1 MIATSS
7 AVAHLIATDITF
19 RYPGRPSVFTGYT
32 REFAPGIHILKGYSG
47 CGKSTLLRLLAGYL
61 KPQQGRIQVPGGG
74 APCRA
79 FEREQ
84 LGFMFQGHNLLP
96 YASVG
101 RNLEIC
107 ASLAGLSRREIFMQ
121 SSAWLEKLGMKDY
134 ADVRPVE
141 LSGGQK
147 QRVALAR
154 AMVKTPGVLL
164 LDEPTSGLD
173 DGNTAIL
180 STALAEYAKAHAK
193 AVVVIATH
201 DARLLP
207 LATRGVVEFEVP
219 AA

>member
-1 MIATSS
+1 MTGS
-7 AVAHLIATDITF
+7 ALLAAYDIRF
-19 RYPGRPSVFTGYT
+19 GYPGRPPVFADYT
-32 REFAPGIHILKGYSG
+32 RAFEPGITVLQGYSG

-61 KPQQGRIQVPGGG
+61 QPQRGRVEIPGGG
-74 APCRA
+74 APGRRFA
-79 FEREQ
+79 RER

-96 YASVG
+96 YATAA

-107 ASLAGLSRREIFMQ
+107 ASLAGLSRREITIQ
-121 SSAWLEKLGMKDY
+121 SAAWLERLGMRDY
-134 ADVRPVE
+134 AGVRPVE

-173 DGNTAIL
+173 DGNTGIIQN
-180 STALAEYAKAHAK
+180 ALAEYAAAHPN
-193 AVVVIATH
+193 AVVVVATH

-207 LATRGVVEFEVP
+207 LATRGVVAFEAV
-219 AA
+219 AG

>member
-1 MIATSS
+1 MSTVLQ
-7 AVAHLIATDITF
+7 AVSVGF
-19 RYPGRPSVFTGYT
+19 RYPGRDAVFTGYSHAF
-32 REFAPGIHILKGYSG
+32 EPGITVLKGYSG

-61 KPQQGRIQVPGGG
+61 APQKGRVETPHGGSPG
-74 APCRA
+74 RT
-79 FEREQ
+79 FQREQ

-107 ASLAGLSRREIFMQ
+107 ASLAGMSRREIFTQ
-121 SSAWLEKLGMKDY
+121 THAWLEKLGMGGY
-134 ADVRPVE
+134 AALRPVE

-173 DGNTAIL
+173 DGNTGVIQ
-180 STALAEYAKAHAK
+180 TALAEYAAK
-193 AVVVIATH
+193 HPSAIIVVATH

-207 LATRGVVEFEVP
+207 LATRGVVEFEMP
-219 AA
+219 AAG

>member
-1 MIATSS
+1 MSFAPIHL
-7 AVAHLIATDITF
+7 VARDLTF
-19 RYPGRPSVFTGYT
+19 RYPGRPPVFTAYT
-32 REFAPGIHILKGYSG
+32 REFSPGMTVLKGYSG

-61 KPQQGRIQVPGGG
+61 KPQKGRVEVPQGGP
-74 APCRA
+74 PNRA

-96 YASVG
+96 YASVA
-101 RNLEIC
+101 RNLEIS
-107 ASLAGLSRREIFMQ
+107 ASLAGLNRREIFTQ
-121 SSAWLEKLGMKDY
+121 TQVWLEKLGMQDY

-147 QRVALAR
+147 QRVGLAR

-173 DGNTAIL
+173 DGNTAAL
-180 STALAEYAKAHAK
+180 SVALAEYVKTHPK

-207 LATRGVVEFEVP
+207 LATQGVVEFEVP
-219 AA
+219 E

>member
-1 MIATSS
+1 MNLEAR
-7 AVAHLIATDITF
+7 DIVF
-19 RYPGRPSVFTGYT
+19 RYPGRPPVFAGYS
-32 REFAPGIHILKGYSG
+32 RSFAPGITVLKGYSG

-61 KPQQGRIQVPGGG
+61 TPQKGAVKVPFGG

-96 YASVG
+96 YASVA

-107 ASLAGLSRREIFMQ
+107 ASLAGMSRREIFTQ
-121 SSAWLEKLGMKDY
+121 TEAWLERLGMKDY
-134 ADVRPVE
+134 AGVRPVE

-173 DGNTAIL
+173 DGNTGIL
-180 STALAEYAKAHAK
+180 SQALADYAKAHAK
-193 AVVVIATH
+193 AVIVIATH

-207 LATRGVVEFEVP
+207 LATQGIVEF
-219 AA
+219 ASAG

>member
-1 MIATSS
+1 MNLEAR
-7 AVAHLIATDITF
+7 DIVF
-19 RYPGRPSVFTGYT
+19 RYPGRPPVFAGYS
-32 REFAPGIHILKGYSG
+32 RSFAPGITVLKGYSG

-61 KPQQGRIQVPGGG
+61 KPHKGKIEIPGGG
-74 APCRA
+74 APGRA

-96 YASVG
+96 YASVA
-101 RNLEIC
+101 RNLEIA
-107 ASLAGLSRREIFMQ
+107 ASLAGMSRRETFMQ
-121 SSAWLEKLGMKDY
+121 TSAWLEKLGMAEY
-134 ADVRPVE
+134 AGVRPVE

-173 DGNTAIL
+173 DGNTDAIQLAL
-180 STALAEYAKAHAK
+180 SGYAKAHPK

-207 LATRGVVEFEVP
+207 LATQGIVEFEVP